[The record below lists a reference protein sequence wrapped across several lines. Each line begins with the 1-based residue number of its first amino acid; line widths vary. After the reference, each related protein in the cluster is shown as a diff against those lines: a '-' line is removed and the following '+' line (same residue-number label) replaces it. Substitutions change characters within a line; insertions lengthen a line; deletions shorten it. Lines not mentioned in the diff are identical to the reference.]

1 MKKNRI
7 LVVDD
12 EPGIR
17 EGCRRALTPHGY
29 SIQTAENGE
38 EGLLFIQ
45 SGEFDL
51 ALVDVMMPGMNGIDL
66 ITLIHEYD
74 PEIVCIII
82 TGFATVELAVTA
94 IKQGA
99 YDFLTKPFTTDD
111 LLLVVNQGLERRRL
125 SLEAKRLQS
134 IEAEAQHLAE
144 EKARLEELDQA
155 KIAFIRLVTHE
166 LQAPISAISTY
177 LDLILNEY
185 IPSEK
190 QREYLERAQQRA
202 QEQLKLISDLL
213 EFGRLKEIKTTKKA
227 EQVQVDAELHKVI
240 SELEPMATENNI
252 KLSVDI
258 SGDLEPVF
266 MPPDQVKSIWTNLL
280 SNAIKF
286 THPGGTVI
294 IQLHKEESTI
304 YGKVQDN
311 GIGIPANAI
320 DKIFSEFF
328 RAQNAKDLNIPGT
341 GLGLAIVKQIVDKV
355 GGDIYYESEI
365 NKGTSFIFE
374 LPVVA
379 VD

>member
-38 EGLLFIQ
+38 EGLQFIQ

-82 TGFATVELAVTA
+82 TGYATVELAVTA

-125 SLEAKRLQS
+125 SLEAKRLQT
-134 IEAEAQHLAE
+134 IEAEAQNLAE

-185 IPSEK
+185 IPSER

-240 SELEPMATENNI
+240 SELEPLATGNNI

-286 THPGGTVI
+286 TPLGGTVF
-294 IQLHKEESTI
+294 IQLHKRESTI

-311 GIGIPANAI
+311 GIGIPANAK

-341 GLGLAIVKQIVDKV
+341 GLGLAIVKQIINKV
-355 GGDIYYESEI
+355 GGDIWYESEI
-365 NKGTSFIFE
+365 NKGTSFNFG

>member
-82 TGFATVELAVTA
+82 TGYATVELAVTA

-125 SLEAKRLQS
+125 SLEAKRLQT

-144 EKARLEELDQA
+144 EKARLEELEET

-227 EQVQVDAELHKVI
+227 EQVQMDAELHKVI

-286 THPGGTVI
+286 TPPGGTVI

-365 NKGTSFIFE
+365 NKGTSFNFE

>member
-82 TGFATVELAVTA
+82 TGYATVELAVTA

-144 EKARLEELDQA
+144 EKARLEELEET

-240 SELEPMATENNI
+240 SELEPMAAENNI

-286 THPGGTVI
+286 TPPGGTVI

>member
-1 MKKNRI
+1 
-7 LVVDD
+7 
-12 EPGIR
+12 
-17 EGCRRALTPHGY
+17 
-29 SIQTAENGE
+29 
-38 EGLLFIQ
+38 
-45 SGEFDL
+45 
-51 ALVDVMMPGMNGIDL
+51 
-66 ITLIHEYD
+66 
-74 PEIVCIII
+74 
-82 TGFATVELAVTA
+82 
-94 IKQGA
+94 
-99 YDFLTKPFTTDD
+99 
-111 LLLVVNQGLERRRL
+111 
-125 SLEAKRLQS
+125 
-134 IEAEAQHLAE
+134 
-144 EKARLEELDQA
+144 
-155 KIAFIRLVTHE
+155 
-166 LQAPISAISTY
+166 
-177 LDLILNEY
+177 
-185 IPSEK
+185 
-190 QREYLERAQQRA
+190 
-202 QEQLKLISDLL
+202 
-213 EFGRLKEIKTTKKA
+213 
-227 EQVQVDAELHKVI
+227 
-240 SELEPMATENNI
+240 MAAENNI

-286 THPGGTVI
+286 TPPGGTVI